1 MNTRK
6 YSIFIT
12 AWIWLISVNIAEA
25 KPVEPKILHVLNRLS
40 YGIKAGDIDRVQ
52 SMGIDKYIQEQLN
65 PDSIAESPALT
76 ERLAKLD
83 TITSSAVELFQ
94 QYNLNRLTNQPNS
107 RAESSKIV
115 VNITK
120 QAKEAKLWRSIYSQR
135 QLQEVMVDFW
145 YNHFNV
151 YLGKGLNSLWAGA
164 YEQEAIRPYALGK
177 FRNLVGATAKHPGML
192 IYLDNW
198 QNVAPVI
205 NKKVKSQGLN
215 ENYARELMELH
226 TLGVDGGYKQDD
238 VISLA
243 KILTGWGFKQPG
255 KVVPDGY
262 SFYFNPTRH
271 DGSDKILLGKTI
283 IGSDI
288 SEGEQAL
295 DILSRHPST
304 ARHISFKLA
313 QYFVAD
319 NPPKSLVNRLSKRF
333 IATDG
338 DIKLVLDTLFH
349 SPEFMDKKYYR
360 RKFKTPYQYAIS
372 SIRSIDSG
380 TENNIRLNNIDN
392 KLEPRYGLV
401 KNANVLNSFLYQL
414 EMEIYMCP
422 TPNGYKNTQTEWLN
436 PDSITRRLNFAIDLV
451 SGKLPTLLAPIK
463 SAEIISTSGEKFT
476 LVIGSDSLITTLGNN
491 FSLKTQQAIATSPP
505 EIRTSLILGSPEFM
519 YK

>member
-1 MNTRK
+1 MNTHK
-6 YSIFIT
+6 YSIFVTIG
-12 AWIWLISVNIAEA
+12 IWLMSASIAQ
-25 KPVEPKILHVLNRLS
+25 
-40 YGIKAGDIDRVQ
+40 AGDIDRVK

-83 TITSSAVELFQ
+83 TINFSAVELFQ

-107 RAESSKIV
+107 RAESSKIA

-120 QAKEAKLWRSIYSQR
+120 QAKEAKLLRSIYSQR
-135 QLQEVMVDFW
+135 QLQEVTIDFW

-151 YLGKGLNSLWAGA
+151 YLGKGLNSLWVGA
-164 YEQEAIRPYALGK
+164 YEREAIRPYALGK
-177 FRNLVGATAKHPGML
+177 FRDLVGATAKHPGML
-192 IYLDNW
+192 FYLDNW
-198 QNVAPVI
+198 QNIAPVP
-205 NKKVKSQGLN
+205 NKQGKSKGLN

-255 KVVPDGY
+255 RTSIDGY

-271 DGSDKILLGKTI
+271 DVSNKIFLGQNI

-288 SEGEQAL
+288 REGEQAL

-333 IATDG
+333 LATDG
-338 DIKLVLDTLFH
+338 DIKLVLDTLFR
-349 SPEFMDKKYYR
+349 SPEFMDKKYYS

-380 TENNIRLNNIDN
+380 ADNNIRLNNIDN

-401 KNANVLNSFLYQL
+401 KNPNVLNSFLYQW
-414 EMEIYMCP
+414 EMEIYSCQA
-422 TPNGYKNTQTEWLN
+422 PNGYKNTQSEWLN
-436 PDSITRRLNFAIDLV
+436 PDSITRRLNFAIDLG
-451 SGKLPTLLAPIK
+451 SGRLPTLLPPIK
-463 SAEIISTSGEKFT
+463 SAEIISSSGEKFT

-491 FSLKTQQAIATSPP
+491 FSLKTQQAIAASPP
-505 EIRTSLILGSPEFM
+505 EMRTALILGSPEFM